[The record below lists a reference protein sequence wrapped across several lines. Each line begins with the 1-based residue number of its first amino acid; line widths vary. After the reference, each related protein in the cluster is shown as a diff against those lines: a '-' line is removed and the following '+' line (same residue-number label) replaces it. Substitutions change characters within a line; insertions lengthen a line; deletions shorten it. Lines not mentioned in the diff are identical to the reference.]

1 MARGWRL
8 LLDGDAPGP
17 WNMGVD
23 EALLVSAARE
33 ATATLRFYTWRGA
46 WLSVGYA
53 QVVGASRRA
62 ACEAA
67 GVGIVRRLTGGRA
80 VLHGGDLTYALAA
93 PSELLP
99 SGLRASYALV
109 SNALCEALRALGVP
123 AERQPEERAG
133 EASFD
138 CFARLAAE
146 EVCAGGRKLV
156 GSAQRRAGGA
166 VLQHGSIRVE
176 PDPAWARRA
185 AASARDGATSLR
197 ELGVEQSLDE
207 VRQVCVEALRVALG
221 GVLGAGR
228 LTDRECRCALESA
241 RHREKAR
248 GVEARTPPWGSQG
261 RLWATDR

>member
-1 MARGWRL
+1 MARAWRL
-8 LLDGDAPGP
+8 LVDGDAPGP

-23 EALLVSAARE
+23 DALLVSAARD

-53 QVVGASRRA
+53 QAVSESRRA
-62 ACEAA
+62 VCEAA

-80 VLHGGDLTYALAA
+80 VLHGADLTYALAA

-123 AERQPEERAG
+123 AERRPEGRAG
-133 EASFD
+133 EPAFD

-146 EVCAGGRKLV
+146 EICAGGRKLV

-166 VLQHGSIRVE
+166 VLQHGSIRFE
-176 PDPAWARRA
+176 PDPEWAGRA
-185 AASARDGATSLR
+185 AGSARGGATSLR
-197 ELGVEQSLDE
+197 ELGVTQSLDE
-207 VRQVCVEALRVALG
+207 VRQACAEALRLALG
-221 GVLGAGR
+221 GVLEVGR
-228 LTDRECRCALESA
+228 LTDREHCCALESA
-241 RHREKAR
+241 RRREKEG
-248 GVEARTPPWGSQG
+248 GVEARIPPWGISRAPLG
-261 RLWATDR
+261 NR